1 MRTAAKQGGN
11 GGGIAGPLEALFTD
25 DGHALGSQ
33 LGLELPLFPGDLVVH
48 GLGRRL
54 ELGLHGLQ
62 LVLLAADLTDEG
74 VYLRLLA
81 LQPGFGVRL
90 LLPGFLLGG
99 AGLLQLRLLLLDLG
113 LGGQQLVHDGVVIG
127 HDFLHHHEAVQHVGE
142 ILRVEEDGPIGDLP
156 LLLHIAHPLTEELIL
171 LRLLLLQLSQ
181 FVLLLGD
188 QLVIFGD
195 LCVDVVDLRLDHV
208 DLLLQQALLF
218 QCLVLVGGDG
228 V

>member
-1 MRTAAKQGGN
+1 MEVRTTPALGGPDVRSAGGGDIHSSVVVGPPGDRVRTAAKQGGN

-90 LLPGFLLGG
+90 LLPGSSW
-99 AGLLQLRLLLLDLG
+99 
-113 LGGQQLVHDGVVIG
+113 
-127 HDFLHHHEAVQHVGE
+127 AVRASSSSAFSCSIWAWV
-142 ILRVEEDGPIGDLP
+142 
-156 LLLHIAHPLTEELIL
+156 ASSSSMMA
-171 LRLLLLQLSQ
+171 LS
-181 FVLLLGD
+181 
-188 QLVIFGD
+188 
-195 LCVDVVDLRLDHV
+195 
-208 DLLLQQALLF
+208 
-218 QCLVLVGGDG
+218 
-228 V
+228 